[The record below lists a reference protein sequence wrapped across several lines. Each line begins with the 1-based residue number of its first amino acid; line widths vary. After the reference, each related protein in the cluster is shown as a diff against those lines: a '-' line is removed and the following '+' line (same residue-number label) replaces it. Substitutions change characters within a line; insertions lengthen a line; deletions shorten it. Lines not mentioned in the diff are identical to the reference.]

1 MSLHHKLRNLGVFA
15 ASTATAA
22 LVSTI
27 IAASPVQ
34 AGSVENLERERAMVL
49 QAILMPDLG
58 PEERGAKISTS
69 QRRLIDLERIVLRD
83 DGLTGR
89 TTPAV
94 RTAFQNYDLTFLV
107 HAATEKKMLLVDN
120 WFTAMGL
127 TTQSIMATQAGPR

>member
-1 MSLHHKLRNLGVFA
+1 MSLHHKLSTLGTVA
-15 ASTATAA
+15 ASAATVA
-22 LVSTI
+22 LVSSV
-27 IAASPVQ
+27 IASSPVQ

-58 PEERGAKISTS
+58 PEERDAKISTS

-83 DGLTGR
+83 DSLTGR
-89 TTPAV
+89 STPAV
-94 RTAFQNYDLTFLV
+94 RTAFRNYDLTFLV

-127 TTQSIMATQAGPR
+127 TTQSIMGTQAGPR

>member
-1 MSLHHKLRNLGVFA
+1 MSLSKKLRKTAGIASGA
-15 ASTATAA
+15 AAAAIISTVIAT
-22 LVSTI
+22 
-27 IAASPVQ
+27 SPVQ

-58 PEERGAKISTS
+58 PDERQAKIGTS

-83 DGLTGR
+83 DSLTGR
-89 TTPAV
+89 STPAV
-94 RTAFQNYDLTFLV
+94 RKAFENYDLTFLV

-127 TTQSIMATQAGPR
+127 TTQSIMATQLGPR